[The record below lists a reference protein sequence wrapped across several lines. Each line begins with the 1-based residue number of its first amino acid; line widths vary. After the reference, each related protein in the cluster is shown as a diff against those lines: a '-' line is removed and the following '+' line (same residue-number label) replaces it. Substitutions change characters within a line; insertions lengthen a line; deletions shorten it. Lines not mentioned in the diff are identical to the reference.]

1 MNPIYLFGISNRNN
15 LFNPYQEDVL
25 MGYAINDTTGQPH
38 TLSMY
43 NVSGFIDISGSSGV
57 QLSRAWPSA
66 FYDKDKNYIKG
77 IPNILNQKNVNFNV
91 PPGAKYIRLSVS
103 KSAWSSSLFSLY
115 SFRKTLPQYK
125 NDLSKDMELETNQ
138 RFYRT
143 KLSGKI
149 SFIREDYDWINSQTF
164 ETELILNI
172 QKSNDGGLSWD
183 TDYFNGKFMKTDC
196 SWDADNRKVS
206 VKPDSLDNYSDVLT
220 GLEKEYN
227 LIELSPALTPV
238 IIRKRP
244 LIQLY
249 VQGDS
254 VLSCF
259 IGGTYWEQSCD
270 TITNPE
276 DLKNKYYF
284 ALASQ
289 LREINIT
296 GSGNYDISGLYGG
309 KDGTYNL
316 AGNAFYMKYTTNVIS
331 GSITA
336 NYFIIYRTED
346 DAPLYIT
353 SISTIGPIP
362 NGTLNFIPYRDSGA
376 TGSFQGDVATYNVW
390 MRYLLDRDYLA
401 PNNTYPVP
409 KEDITDDNLN
419 YNYCIGLIA
428 DVSYMSLNFSVEPSK
443 YGRADSGLYFQPPH
457 SISGARYYPIAKS
470 RWRHASIWFAF
481 SWSDW
486 LFESQ
491 GRQPYVLRDCYDFA
505 SVIQVLLKQFS
516 TGITHK
522 ATAEY
527 SQFLYSNRNPISGGK
542 FNLILSQKSNMLHG
556 SLAQPAQ
563 KAPITLQDITNL
575 LRDCYRCYW
584 YIDEQNRFRIE
595 HIEWFRNGGTYG
607 GGTQLTADLTS
618 LTNIRNG
625 KKWGFATSTWDFD
638 KVDMPERF
646 QFKWMDDCTESF
658 EGYPI
663 EVLSKYVTTGK
674 IEDVNVSKFTPDV
687 DYMLMNPNAIS
698 QDGFALFA
706 AVNENA
712 LPVGFSGDEFYNGYI
727 STDGSKKTGSSS
739 GQDGYGWKHTICD
752 AISGQTYVLLDNT
765 GSIIDTG
772 VYWHFFD
779 LRGNSMGRASTTSGT
794 VTCPS
799 GCYTLGLSF
808 RYQTDATPT
817 SLPVLTDYSYR
828 ISSVQCQSLSLPFVT
843 FGSLASEI
851 RTQNGLVSWLH
862 LHPTYY
868 GYDLPARRVKINN
881 RETYA
886 YGIDRKKKQTI
897 EYPSLD
903 DPNTMQLIKTY
914 IGSGQID
921 KLSVNLHTR
930 INKVTLK
937 YDTE

>member
-1 MNPIYLFGISNRNN
+1 MNPIYQFYL
-15 LFNPYQEDVL
+15 EVD
-25 MGYAINDTTGQPH
+25 NDSRLTTPV
-38 TLSMY
+38 Y
-43 NVSGFIDISGSSGV
+43 
-57 QLSRAWPSA
+57 
-66 FYDKDKNYIKG
+66 KD
-77 IPNILNQKNVNFNV
+77 
-91 PPGAKYIRLSVS
+91 
-103 KSAWSSSLFSLY
+103 
-115 SFRKTLPQYK
+115 
-125 NDLSKDMELETNQ
+125 DLTKDLELETNQ
-138 RFYRT
+138 RFYRS

-149 SFIREDYDWINSQTF
+149 SFIREDYEWMLNKPFDSEF
-164 ETELILNI
+164 ILNI
-172 QKSNDGGLSWD
+172 KKSNDRGLTWGG
-183 TDYFNGKFMKTDC
+183 YFKGKFMKTDC
-196 SWDADNRKVS
+196 SWDDDNMKVI
-206 VKPDSLDNYSDVLT
+206 VKPDTFDNYNDVLA

-227 LIELSPALTPV
+227 LIELAPALTPV

-270 TITNPE
+270 TITSEN
-276 DLKNKYYF
+276 DLRNKYYF

-289 LREINIT
+289 IREINMT
-296 GSGNYDISGLYGG
+296 GSGNYNISGLYGG
-309 KDGTYNL
+309 KEG
-316 AGNAFYMKYTTNVIS
+316 KYTKQGDDYYIEYQTAPGPWWVGDINVFVVFRTS
-331 GSITA
+331 DKKALYQSQTYGS
-336 NYFIIYRTED
+336 
-346 DAPLYIT
+346 
-353 SISTIGPIP
+353 P
-362 NGTLNFIPYRDSGA
+362 NINDTLTFTPVQNSGA

-390 MRYLLDRDYLA
+390 LRYLLDREYLS
-401 PNNTYPVP
+401 PYNTYSIPQ
-409 KEDITDDNLN
+409 DDMTDDNLN
-419 YNYCIGLIA
+419 YRYCIGLLA
-428 DVSYMSLNFSVEPSK
+428 DVAYISLNFSTEPSQ
-443 YGRADSGLYFQPPH
+443 YGRADSGLYFKPPY
-457 SISGARYYPIAKS
+457 SISGTRFYPIAKS
-470 RWRHASIWFAF
+470 RWRHASLWFAF

-486 LFESQ
+486 LFEPR
-491 GRQPYVLRDCYDFA
+491 GRQPYILRDCYDFA
-505 SVIQVLLKQFS
+505 SVIQVLLNQFS
-516 TGITHK
+516 PGITHQ

-527 SQFLYSNRNPISGGK
+527 SQFLYSDRNPISGNK

-618 LTNIRNG
+618 LTNIRND
-625 KKWGFATSTWDFD
+625 KKWGFATSAWDFD

-663 EVLSKYVTTGK
+663 EVLSKYVTAGK
-674 IEDVNVSKFTPDV
+674 IEDVNVSKFTSDV
-687 DYMLMNPNAIS
+687 DYMLMNPNAIA

-712 LPVGFSGDEFYNGYI
+712 LPIGYPGYNFYNGYI
-727 STDGSKKTGSSS
+727 AADGTKKTGTNS
-739 GQDGYGWKHTICD
+739 GEDGYGWMYTECD
-752 AISGQTYVLLDNT
+752 AISEQIYKLLDNT
-765 GSIIDTG
+765 GTVINTG

-779 LRGNSMGRASTTSGT
+779 IRGNSMGRASTTSGT

-817 SLPVLTDYSYR
+817 SLPVLTDYYYR
-828 ISSVQCQSLSLPFVT
+828 ISSVQCQALSLPFIT
-843 FGSLASEI
+843 FGSLSSEI
-851 RTQNGLVSWLH
+851 RTQNGLASWLY
-862 LHPTYY
+862 LQPAYY
-868 GYDLPARRVKINN
+868 VYDLPARRVKINN
-881 RETYA
+881 NETYA
-886 YGIDRKKKQTI
+886 YGVDRKKKQTV
-897 EYPSLD
+897 EYPSID
-903 DPNTMQLIKTY
+903 DPDPIKLIKTY

-921 KLSVNLHTR
+921 KISVNLHSR
-930 INKVTLK
+930 MNKATLK